1 MMAWIKKAVDVLAL
15 VYAVLLFPVPIFW
28 LVIHPAIRFWRRFGS
43 RCFWIAVPIWGLS
56 TAVLVLVRHWI
67 FAKWLGPNAWTA
79 SLGIALLLLGL
90 WAGGRVHREFGLR
103 RLVGLPEVNPER
115 STGGAVRTGI
125 YALVRHPRY
134 LGLMLT
140 FAGFAFLSGAVG
152 YFLLAILTILLYQIV
167 APLEERVL
175 REQYGAQYEEYARAV
190 PRYVP
195 RLLRK
200 STPRTQT

>member
-1 MMAWIKKAVDVLAL
+1 MTWLKKAVDVLAL

-28 LVIHPAIRFWRRFGS
+28 LVIHPAIHFWRRFGN

-56 TAVLVLVRHWI
+56 GLSLVLTRHWI
-67 FAKWLGPNAWTA
+67 FGERLGPNAWTV

-90 WAGGRVHREFGLR
+90 WVGGRVRREFSLG
-103 RLVGLPEVNPER
+103 RLAGLPEVNPER
-115 STGGAVRTGI
+115 SSGGVVRTGI
-125 YALVRHPRY
+125 YARVRHPRY

-140 FAGFAFLSGAVG
+140 FAGFAFLTGATG
-152 YFLLAILTILLYQIV
+152 YFLLAFLTVLLYQVV

-190 PRYVP
+190 PRFVP